1 MRYLSFSKRMIY
13 SVWGVLPVPPTD
25 KFPMQITGIEYCSEC
40 KIPQSKSRFRNHHP
54 NSNIKGKGSQVGIKF
69 YFVIFLHVT
78 SYLLTN
84 IVNLSVAVC
93 FLFVYFKKKIQFESL

>member
-1 MRYLSFSKRMIY
+1 MIY

-40 KIPQSKSRFRNHHP
+40 KIPQSKSRFLQPYP
-54 NSNIKGKGSQVGIKF
+54 NSYKKEGSQVGIKF